1 MIRYFGGVEG
11 ERAFLR
17 KGRTARM
24 FKAPEVSERRHE
36 EVMLLTN
43 VAAIG
48 GALAIG
54 AKRLSTPHS
63 AQ

>member
-1 MIRYFGGVEG
+1 
-11 ERAFLR
+11 
-17 KGRTARM
+17 M

-63 AQ
+63 AQL